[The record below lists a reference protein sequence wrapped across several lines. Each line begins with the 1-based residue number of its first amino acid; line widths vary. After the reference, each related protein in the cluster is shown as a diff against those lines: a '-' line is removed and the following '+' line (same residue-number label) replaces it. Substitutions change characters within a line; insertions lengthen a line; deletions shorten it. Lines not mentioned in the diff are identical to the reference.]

1 MNWNAVGAVGE
12 IIGAT
17 AVLLSLL
24 YLGFQIRQNT
34 RTLKPSSYQAAIASM
49 SESSNII
56 ASNEQSA
63 RICRTMLFGD
73 IEDLSAVSRTAGEC
87 LEKW

>member
-1 MNWNAVGAVGE
+1 MNWNAVGAVGK

-34 RTLKPSSYQAAIASM
+34 RTLKSSSYQAAIASM

-56 ASNEQSA
+56 ASNEQ
-63 RICRTMLFGD
+63 ICK
-73 IEDLSAVSRTAGEC
+73 DLSRTYALWRHSGF
-87 LEKW
+87 KRR